1 VVLDFFWDADQH
13 EILLCV
19 TALYRQTVR
28 IFYRSSAAIRHWM
41 DNNSEK
47 LYEIGMKFEKLD
59 KSDKI
64 ILRMLQDKGQT
75 PIAELAE
82 KAGLSPSACHRRVGI
97 LESEGFIES
106 YAAQLNRKKLGLVN
120 EFFVEVSLTAQ
131 SEQTLEKF
139 EAAVQRV
146 PEILECHLMS
156 GQFDY
161 LLRVIARDAED
172 YELIHRQKLTRLPG
186 VQRIQSSLA
195 LREVKAWSGLPIV

>member
-1 VVLDFFWDADQH
+1 
-13 EILLCV
+13 
-19 TALYRQTVR
+19 
-28 IFYRSSAAIRHWM
+28 
-41 DNNSEK
+41 
-47 LYEIGMKFEKLD
+47 MKFEKLD

-82 KAGLSPSACHRRVGI
+82 KAGLSPSACHRRVTI

-106 YAAQLNRKKLGLVN
+106 YAALLNRKKLGLVN
-120 EFFVEVSLTAQ
+120 EFFVEVSLNAQ
-131 SEQTLEKF
+131 SEQSLEKF

-172 YELIHRQKLTRLPG
+172 YEMIHRQKLTRLPG